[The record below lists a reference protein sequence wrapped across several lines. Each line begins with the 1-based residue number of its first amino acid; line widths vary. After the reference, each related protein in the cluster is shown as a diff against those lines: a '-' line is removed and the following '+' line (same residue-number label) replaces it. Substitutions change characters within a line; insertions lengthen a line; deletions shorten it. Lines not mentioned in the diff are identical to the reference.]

1 MSPSMPG
8 AVLVKGGT
16 VIDAEGSGRADVGV
30 RDGVVAE
37 VGDKLTAPAG
47 ATVLDADGAIV
58 SPGFV
63 DLHTHL
69 REPGGEDAE
78 TIETGARAGALGGY
92 TALVARPNTN
102 PPIDSAAGG
111 GPGAAPLGRPP
122 PPPAAPAP
130 PH

>member
-16 VIDAEGSGRADVGV
+16 VIDAEGSRRADVVV

-37 VGDKLTAPAG
+37 GGDKLTPPAG

-58 SPGFV
+58 SPGVV

-69 REPGGEDAE
+69 REPRGGDAE
-78 TIETGARAGALGGY
+78 TIETRAPARALGGS
-92 TALVARPNTN
+92 TAPVCTPNT
-102 PPIDSAAGG
+102 
-111 GPGAAPLGRPP
+111 
-122 PPPAAPAP
+122 
-130 PH
+130 